1 MQDED
6 VRHVLFLLG
15 RRQREVAE
23 RQKGDERHVV
33 GDQHRADEGDVDE
46 RQRERA
52 QIARHGDDLA
62 RKDREKLD
70 VAQRRHHRQRQKQ
83 AGEGAQVKIAEVCRV
98 RRHKTGAD
106 CRRQYCHAQHRVA
119 FAEPKYSCHC
129 TPCRIS

>member
-15 RRQREVAE
+15 SRQRKVAE

-33 GDQHRADEGDVDE
+33 GNQHRTDEGDVDE
-46 RQRERA
+46 RQCERA

-62 RKDREKLD
+62 RKNREEFD

-98 RRHKTGAD
+98 RRHKAGAD
-106 CRRQYCHAQHRVA
+106 CCRQNRHAQHDVA

-129 TPCRIS
+129 KPYRIL